1 MTKSR
6 LITLVVIGLGL
17 WAGAPSVRAELICPE
32 PSFDAGSLLA
42 GKPFKHSFALNN
54 TGKEALQILETLP
67 SCGCLRPT
75 LSKTILNPS
84 EEITLPIEIHTLT
97 KPKGAHRF
105 SINIRYKEAGEIK
118 ELTLEVKALI
128 QVEVEVTPAASAIFT
143 DRAISHTLS
152 VKDMRAKPMRIVAA
166 HSSNSQVTFQIH
178 TSTLNENK
186 ESVQTIK
193 VYISDLLTPGKH
205 DLWIHLVSDDA
216 SYAEMKIPLT
226 IVKRDGKLAS
236 AAPSRLYLEGR
247 VGIPFGAKMVRINK
261 AGTEPVSVDK
271 VECSHPAFK
280 CTWAQGP
287 GDDATIRLLL
297 DEKKLLPG
305 ETIAELRVLLKGNQT
320 QSVLIPVNIQLK

>member
-1 MTKSR
+1 M
-6 LITLVVIGLGL
+6 VVLGLGL

-32 PSFDAGSLLA
+32 PSFNAGHLLA
-42 GKPFKHSFALNN
+42 GKPFKHLFALNN
-54 TGKEALQILETLP
+54 QGKEAIHILEALP

-75 LSKTILNPS
+75 LSKTILNPG
-84 EEITLPIEIHTLT
+84 EAITLPIEIHTLT
-97 KPKGAHRF
+97 KPQGAHRF

-118 ELTLEVKALI
+118 ELALEVKALI

-143 DRAISHTLS
+143 DRAITHTFS
-152 VKDMRAKPMRIVAA
+152 VKDMRAKPMRIIAA
-166 HSSNSQVTFQIH
+166 DSSNARVTFQIH
-178 TSTLNENK
+178 PPTLNENK
-186 ESVQTIK
+186 ESIQIITVF
-193 VYISDLLTPGKH
+193 ISELLTPGKH

-216 SYAEMKIPLT
+216 SYGEMKIPLT

-236 AAPSRLYLEGR
+236 AAPSRLYLEGS

-261 AGTEPVSVDK
+261 AGTEPVKVDK

-297 DEKKLLPG
+297 DEKKLPPG
-305 ETIAELRVLLKGNQT
+305 ETIAELRVLLKGHQT
-320 QSVLIPVNIQLK
+320 QSVIIPVNIQLK

>member
-6 LITLVVIGLGL
+6 LITLVVLGLGL
-17 WAGAPSVRAELICPE
+17 WAGAPCVRAELICPE
-32 PSFDAGSLLA
+32 PSFNAGHLLA
-42 GKPFKHSFALNN
+42 GKPFKHLFALNN
-54 TGKEALQILETLP
+54 QGKEAIHILEALP

-75 LSKTILNPS
+75 LFKTILNPG
-84 EEITLPIEIHTLT
+84 EAITLPIEIHTLT

-118 ELTLEVKALI
+118 ELALEVKALI

-143 DRAISHTLS
+143 DRAITHTFS
-152 VKDMRAKPMRIVAA
+152 VKDMRAKPMRIIAA
-166 HSSNSQVTFQIH
+166 DSSNARVTFQIH
-178 TSTLNENK
+178 PPTLNENK
-186 ESVQTIK
+186 ESIQTIT
-193 VYISDLLTPGKH
+193 VRISELLTPGKH

-216 SYAEMKIPLT
+216 SYGEMKIPLT

-236 AAPSRLYLEGR
+236 AAPSRLYLEGS

-261 AGTEPVSVDK
+261 AGTEPVKVDK

-297 DEKKLLPG
+297 DEKKLPPG
-305 ETIAELRVLLKGNQT
+305 ETIAELRVLLKGHQT
-320 QSVLIPVNIQLK
+320 QSVIIPVNIQLK

>member
-1 MTKSR
+1 M
-6 LITLVVIGLGL
+6 VVLGLGL

-32 PSFDAGSLLA
+32 PSFNAGHLLA
-42 GKPFKHSFALNN
+42 GKPFKHLFALNN
-54 TGKEALQILETLP
+54 QGKEAIHILEALP

-75 LSKTILNPS
+75 LSKTILNPG
-84 EEITLPIEIHTLT
+84 EAITLPIEIHTLT
-97 KPKGAHRF
+97 KPQGAHRF

-118 ELTLEVKALI
+118 ELALEVKALI

-143 DRAISHTLS
+143 DRAITHTFS
-152 VKDMRAKPMRIVAA
+152 VKDMRAKPMRIIAA
-166 HSSNSQVTFQIH
+166 DSSNARVTFQIH
-178 TSTLNENK
+178 PPTLNENK
-186 ESVQTIK
+186 ESIQTIT
-193 VYISDLLTPGKH
+193 VFISELLTPGKH

-216 SYAEMKIPLT
+216 SYGEMKIPLA

-236 AAPSRLYLEGR
+236 AAPSRLYLEGS

-261 AGTEPVSVDK
+261 AGTEPVKVDK

-297 DEKKLLPG
+297 DEKKLPPG
-305 ETIAELRVLLKGNQT
+305 ETIAELRVLLKGHQT
-320 QSVLIPVNIQLK
+320 QSVIIPVNIQLK

>member
-6 LITLVVIGLGL
+6 LITLVVLGLGL
-17 WAGAPSVRAELICPE
+17 WAGAPCVRAELICPE
-32 PSFDAGSLLA
+32 PSFNAGHLLA
-42 GKPFKHSFALNN
+42 GKPFKHLFALNN
-54 TGKEALQILETLP
+54 QGKEAIHILEALP
-67 SCGCLRPT
+67 SCGCLRPS
-75 LSKTILNPS
+75 LSKTILNPG
-84 EEITLPIEIHTLT
+84 EAITLPIEIHTLT

-118 ELTLEVKALI
+118 ELALEVKALI

-143 DRAISHTLS
+143 DRAITQPFS
-152 VKDMRAKPMRIVAA
+152 VKDMRAKPMRIIAA
-166 HSSNSQVTFQIH
+166 DSSNARVTFQIH
-178 TSTLNENK
+178 PPTLNENK
-186 ESVQTIK
+186 ESIQIITVF
-193 VYISDLLTPGKH
+193 ISELLTPGKH

-216 SYAEMKIPLT
+216 SYGEMKIPLT

-236 AAPSRLYLEGR
+236 AAPSRLYLEGS

-261 AGTEPVSVDK
+261 AGTEPVKVDK

-297 DEKKLLPG
+297 DEKKLPPG
-305 ETIAELRVLLKGNQT
+305 ETIAELRVLLKGHQT
-320 QSVLIPVNIQLK
+320 QSVIIPVNIQLK

>member
-1 MTKSR
+1 M
-6 LITLVVIGLGL
+6 VVLGLGL

-32 PSFDAGSLLA
+32 PSFNAGHLLA
-42 GKPFKHSFALNN
+42 GKPFKHLFALNN
-54 TGKEALQILETLP
+54 QGKEAIHILEALP

-75 LSKTILNPS
+75 LSKTILNPG
-84 EEITLPIEIHTLT
+84 EAITLPIEIHTLT
-97 KPKGAHRF
+97 KPQGAHRF

-118 ELTLEVKALI
+118 ELALEVKALI

-143 DRAISHTLS
+143 DRAITHTFS
-152 VKDMRAKPMRIVAA
+152 VKDMRAKPMRIIAA
-166 HSSNSQVTFQIH
+166 DSSNARVTFQIH
-178 TSTLNENK
+178 PPTLNENK
-186 ESVQTIK
+186 ESIQTIT
-193 VYISDLLTPGKH
+193 VFISELLTPGKQ

-216 SYAEMKIPLT
+216 SYGEMKIPLT

-236 AAPSRLYLEGR
+236 AAPSRLYLEGS

-261 AGTEPVSVDK
+261 AGTEPVKVDK

-297 DEKKLLPG
+297 DEKKLPLG
-305 ETIAELRVLLKGNQT
+305 ETIAELRVLLKGHQT
-320 QSVLIPVNIQLK
+320 QSVIIPVNIQLK

>member
-6 LITLVVIGLGL
+6 LITLVVLGLGL

-32 PSFDAGSLLA
+32 PSFNAGHLLA
-42 GKPFKHSFALNN
+42 GKPFNHSFALSNK
-54 TGKEALQILETLP
+54 GKEAIHILEALP

-75 LSKTILNPS
+75 LSKTILNPG
-84 EEITLPIEIHTLT
+84 EAITLPIEIHTLT
-97 KPKGAHRF
+97 KPQGAHRF

-118 ELTLEVKALI
+118 ELALEVKALI

-143 DRAISHTLS
+143 DRAIAHTFS
-152 VKDMRAKPMRIVAA
+152 VKDMRAKPMRIIAA
-166 HSSNSQVTFQIH
+166 DSSTARVTFQIH
-178 TSTLNENK
+178 PPTLNENK
-186 ESVQTIK
+186 ESIQTIT
-193 VYISDLLTPGKH
+193 VFISELLTPGKH

-216 SYAEMKIPLT
+216 SYGEMKIPLS

-236 AAPSRLYLEGR
+236 AAPSRLYLEGS

-261 AGTEPVSVDK
+261 AGTEPVKVDK

-297 DEKKLLPG
+297 DEKKLPPG
-305 ETIAELRVLLKGNQT
+305 ETIAELRVLLKGHQT
-320 QSVLIPVNIQLK
+320 QSVIIPVNIQLK

>member
-6 LITLVVIGLGL
+6 LITLVVLGLGL
-17 WAGAPSVRAELICPE
+17 WARAPCVRAELICPE
-32 PSFDAGSLLA
+32 PSFNAGHLLA
-42 GKPFKHSFALNN
+42 GMPFKHLFALNN
-54 TGKEALQILETLP
+54 QGKEAIHIFEALP

-75 LSKTILNPS
+75 LSKTILNPG
-84 EEITLPIEIHTLT
+84 EAITLPIEIHTLT

-118 ELTLEVKALI
+118 ELALEVKALI

-143 DRAISHTLS
+143 DRAITQPFS
-152 VKDMRAKPMRIVAA
+152 VKDMRAKPMRIIAA
-166 HSSNSQVTFQIH
+166 DSSNARVTFQIH
-178 TSTLNENK
+178 PPTLNENK
-186 ESVQTIK
+186 ESILIITVF
-193 VYISDLLTPGKH
+193 ISELLTPGKH

-216 SYAEMKIPLT
+216 SYGEMKIPLT

-236 AAPSRLYLEGR
+236 AAPSRLYLEGS

-261 AGTEPVSVDK
+261 AGTEPVKVDK

-297 DEKKLLPG
+297 DEKKLPPG
-305 ETIAELRVLLKGNQT
+305 ETIAELRVLLKGHQT
-320 QSVLIPVNIQLK
+320 QSVIIPVNIQLK

>member
-6 LITLVVIGLGL
+6 LITLVVLGLGL
-17 WAGAPSVRAELICPE
+17 WAGTPSVRAELICPE
-32 PSFDAGSLLA
+32 PSFNAGHLLA
-42 GKPFKHSFALNN
+42 GKPFNHSFALSNK
-54 TGKEALQILETLP
+54 GKEAIHILEALP

-75 LSKTILNPS
+75 LSKTILNPG
-84 EEITLPIEIHTLT
+84 EAITLPIEIHTLT
-97 KPKGAHRF
+97 KPQGAHRF

-118 ELTLEVKALI
+118 ELALEVKALI

-143 DRAISHTLS
+143 DRAIAHTFS
-152 VKDMRAKPMRIVAA
+152 VKDMRAKPMRIIAA
-166 HSSNSQVTFQIH
+166 DSSTARVTFQIH
-178 TSTLNENK
+178 PPTLNENK
-186 ESVQTIK
+186 ESIQTIT
-193 VYISDLLTPGKH
+193 VFISELLTPGKH

-216 SYAEMKIPLT
+216 SYGEMKIPLS

-236 AAPSRLYLEGR
+236 AAPSRLYLEGS

-261 AGTEPVSVDK
+261 AGTEPVKVDK

-297 DEKKLLPG
+297 DEKKLPPG

-320 QSVLIPVNIQLK
+320 QSVIIPVNIQLK

>member
-1 MTKSR
+1 M
-6 LITLVVIGLGL
+6 VVLGLGL

-32 PSFDAGSLLA
+32 PSFNAGHLLA
-42 GKPFKHSFALNN
+42 GKPFKHLFALNN
-54 TGKEALQILETLP
+54 QGKEAIHILEALP

-75 LSKTILNPS
+75 LSKTILNPG
-84 EEITLPIEIHTLT
+84 EAITLPIEIHTLT
-97 KPKGAHRF
+97 KPQGAHRF

-118 ELTLEVKALI
+118 ELALEVKALI

-143 DRAISHTLS
+143 DRAITHTFS
-152 VKDMRAKPMRIVAA
+152 VKDMRAKPMRIIAA
-166 HSSNSQVTFQIH
+166 DSSNARVTFQIH
-178 TSTLNENK
+178 ASTLNENK
-186 ESVQTIK
+186 ESIQTIT
-193 VYISDLLTPGKH
+193 VFISELLTPGKH

-216 SYAEMKIPLT
+216 SYGEMKIPLA

-236 AAPSRLYLEGR
+236 AAPSRLYLEGS

-261 AGTEPVSVDK
+261 AGTEPVKVDK

-297 DEKKLLPG
+297 DEKKLPPG
-305 ETIAELRVLLKGNQT
+305 ETIAELRVLLKGHQT
-320 QSVLIPVNIQLK
+320 QSVIIPVNIQLK

>member
-6 LITLVVIGLGL
+6 LITLVVLGLGL

-32 PSFDAGSLLA
+32 PSFNAGHLLA
-42 GKPFKHSFALNN
+42 GKPFKHLFALNN
-54 TGKEALQILETLP
+54 QGKEAIHILEALP

-75 LSKTILNPS
+75 LSKTILNPG
-84 EEITLPIEIHTLT
+84 EAITLPIEIHTLT

-118 ELTLEVKALI
+118 ELALEVKALI

-143 DRAISHTLS
+143 DRAITHNFS
-152 VKDMRAKPMRIVAA
+152 VKDMRAKPMRIIAA
-166 HSSNSQVTFQIH
+166 DSSNAQVTFQIH
-178 TSTLNENK
+178 PPTLNENK
-186 ESVQTIK
+186 ESIQTIT
-193 VYISDLLTPGKH
+193 VRISELLTPGKH

-216 SYAEMKIPLT
+216 SYGEMKIPLT

-236 AAPSRLYLEGR
+236 AAPSRLYLEGS

-261 AGTEPVSVDK
+261 AGTEPVKVDK
-271 VECSHPAFK
+271 VECLHPAFK

-297 DEKKLLPG
+297 DEKKLPPG
-305 ETIAELRVLLKGNQT
+305 ETIAELRVLLKGHQT
-320 QSVLIPVNIQLK
+320 QSVIIPVNIQLK